1 MGDTWHNIKQ
11 GAIDKATAIKEGVV
25 EIFTKLKDKSSE
37 IFNKLKDVIK
47 KPINAVITFIND
59 FMKGITNGLNKLFDS
74 LNKINI
80 SVPSWVPWIGG
91 KSFGFSIDH
100 ISYNSIPALAT
111 GGIVSS
117 PTLAMVG
124 EYSNASSNPEVITP
138 LDKLNSMLR
147 TDETNSLLRE
157 LITVVD
163 SKDFRA
169 YISKSEVGKASV
181 DYINSQSR
189 IMGASPLKGAY

>member
-1 MGDTWHNIKQ
+1 MLD
-11 GAIDKATAIKEGVV
+11 A
-25 EIFTKLKDKSSE
+25 FTKLKNGAKD
-37 IFNKLKDVIK
+37 IFEQLKNVIK
-47 KPINAVITFIND
+47 KPINAIISFIND
-59 FMKGITNGLNKLFDS
+59 FMKGITDGLNKLFDT
-74 LNKINI
+74 LNKIHI

-91 KSFGFSIDH
+91 KEFGFSISH
-100 ISYNSIPALAT
+100 ITYNSIPALAT

-138 LDKLNSMLR
+138 LDKLNGMLH
-147 TDETNSLLRE
+147 TDETNALLRE

-169 YISKSEVGKASV
+169 YISKNEVGKASV

-189 IMGASPLKGAY
+189 ILGSSVLKGAY